1 MNEKKS
7 FGFWLPLVG
16 ITCATFIFNTSEFI
30 PIGLL
35 SSISSDFGISEAKSG
50 MLISVYAWMVMLL
63 SLPLMLLVS
72 RINLRKLFLGVML
85 VFVVFQVLSF
95 FSSCYEMLMIS
106 RIGVACSH
114 SIFWSIVSPIA
125 VRIVP
130 EKYRSLALSMVV
142 TGTSVAIIFGLPLGR
157 IIGLWIGW
165 RATFLSIGIFAF
177 VSLVYIWFTLP
188 DVPSRGGFKVK
199 MLPSLLKDKVL
210 MPLFFITFLFA
221 TAYYTGYSYI
231 EPFLNQV
238 SGMSNDQ
245 ITATLMI
252 FGVAGLLGSFA
263 FSRFYTSH
271 RHCFSDFCL
280 GALAVTLLLLL
291 PASPCKIAV
300 VILCVVLGMAV
311 TAYNVAMQS
320 ELIDHARPEAT
331 SVAMSIYS
339 GIFNLGIGG
348 GALLGGVV
356 CSNVS
361 VAYIGIAGG
370 ILAVVTFLFWAL
382 KMRRLI

>member
-1 MNEKKS
+1 MNENKS
-7 FGFWLPLVG
+7 LGFWLPIIG
-16 ITCATFIFNTSEFI
+16 ITCAAFIFNTSEFI

-85 VFVVFQVLSF
+85 VFVFFQVMSF
-95 FSSCYEMLMIS
+95 FSTCYEMLMLS
-106 RIGVACSH
+106 RIGVACAH

-125 VRIVP
+125 VRIAP

-142 TGTSVAIIFGLPLGR
+142 TGTSVAIILGLPIGR
-157 IIGLWIGW
+157 VIGLWIGW

-188 DVPSRGGFKVK
+188 DVPSRGSFKIK
-199 MLPSLLKDKVL
+199 MLPGLLKDRVL
-210 MPLFFITFLFA
+210 LPLFFITFLFA

-238 SGMSNDQ
+238 AGMSNDQ
-245 ITATLMI
+245 ITVTLMI

-263 FSRFYTSH
+263 FSRFYTKH
-271 RHCFSDFCL
+271 RLCFCDLCL
-280 GALAVTLLLLL
+280 SALVVTLLFLL
-291 PASPCKIAV
+291 PFSQYKFVV
-300 VILCVVLGMAV
+300 VILCVILGMAV
-311 TAYNVAMQS
+311 TAYNVAVQS
-320 ELIDHARPEAT
+320 EVIDHARPEAT
-331 SVAMSIYS
+331 SVAMSINS
-339 GIFNLGIGG
+339 GVFNLGIGS

-361 VAYIGIAGG
+361 VAYVGIVGG
-370 ILAVVTFLFWAL
+370 ILAIVTLLFWVF